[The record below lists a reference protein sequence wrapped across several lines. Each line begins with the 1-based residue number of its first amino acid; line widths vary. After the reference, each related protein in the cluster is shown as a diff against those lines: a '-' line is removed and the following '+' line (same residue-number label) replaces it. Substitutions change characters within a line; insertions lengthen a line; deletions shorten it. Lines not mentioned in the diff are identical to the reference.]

1 MDFTR
6 KNHYLQFKPI
16 DDDWVYIENFLTG
29 ETWEVSRE
37 IAEFLKALNGKTN
50 PYKINEELSEE
61 FVDEL
66 LDDFDEEGW
75 LYSGKRLMSGGLGTA
90 LFTLW
95 IPDVKI
101 WHRIA
106 AKIWNSLLMLLY
118 LPVFIIGVSIL
129 MRGNFPFVDHDCN
142 WGICYLAGLVPGL
155 MLHELSH
162 AAACLSDARGN
173 VFEFGIMIRYFLPG
187 AYVVL
192 DTEKIRNRFKKA
204 QIFAA
209 GIEMNLLLAGIFLIL
224 LKFGWFDCSL
234 LLYAA
239 LLNGILAAFNLA
251 LIGPLDGMKI
261 FSELLGVKNIVDKA
275 KKLIFDNDAKK
286 ILRKRGING
295 RAAIAS
301 CYIIVGFQILLP
313 LILILN
319 VISVLWL
326 FR

>member
-1 MDFTR
+1 MDYPR
-6 KNHYLQFKPI
+6 KNHYLKFKPI
-16 DDDWVYIENFLTG
+16 DSDWVCIENFLTG
-29 ETWEVSRE
+29 EIWEVSRE
-37 IAEFLKALNGKTN
+37 VAEFLKALNGKTN
-50 PYKINEELSEE
+50 PYKINEEFSEE

-75 LYSGKRLMSGGLGTA
+75 LYSGKRLMSGGIGTA

-101 WHRIA
+101 WHRIV
-106 AKIWNSLLMLLY
+106 AKIWNSLLMILC
-118 LPVFIIGVSIL
+118 LPVFIIGVTIL
-129 MRGNFPFVDHDCN
+129 VRGNFPYIEHGSN
-142 WGICYLAGLVPGL
+142 WGLCYLVGFIPGL

-162 AAACLSDARGN
+162 AAACLSDVRGK
-173 VFEFGIMIRYFLPG
+173 VFEFGIMVRYFLPG

-192 DTEKIRNRFKKA
+192 DTERIRNRFKKA

-224 LKFGWFDCSL
+224 LKLGWFDCTIL
-234 LLYAA
+234 IYAA
-239 LLNGILAAFNLA
+239 LVNGILAAFNLA

-261 FSELLGVKNIVDKA
+261 FSELLGVENIVYKA

-286 ILRKRGING
+286 KLRKRGING

-301 CYIIVGFQILLP
+301 CYIIVGFQLLLP

-319 VISVLWL
+319 VISIMGL
-326 FR
+326 FH

>member
-1 MDFTR
+1 MDYPR
-6 KNHYLQFKPI
+6 KNHYLKFKPI
-16 DDDWVYIENFLTG
+16 DSDWVCIENFLTG
-29 ETWEVSRE
+29 EIWEVSRE

-50 PYKINEELSEE
+50 PYKINEEFSEE

-75 LYSGKRLMSGGLGTA
+75 LYSGKRLMSGGIGTA

-101 WHRIA
+101 WHRIV
-106 AKIWNSLLMLLY
+106 AKIWNSLLMILC

-129 MRGNFPFVDHDCN
+129 VRGNFPYIDHGSN
-142 WGICYLAGLVPGL
+142 WGLCYLVGFIPGL
-155 MLHELSH
+155 MFHELSH
-162 AAACLSDARGN
+162 AAACLSDVRGK
-173 VFEFGIMIRYFLPG
+173 VFEFGIMVRYFLPG

-192 DTEKIRNRFKKA
+192 DTERIRNRFKKA

-209 GIEMNLLLAGIFLIL
+209 GIKMNLLLAGIFLIL
-224 LKFGWFDCSL
+224 LKLGWFDCTIL
-234 LLYAA
+234 VYAA
-239 LLNGILAAFNLA
+239 LVNGILAAFNLA
-251 LIGPLDGMKI
+251 LIAPLDGMKI
-261 FSELLGVKNIVDKA
+261 FSELLGVENIVYKA

-286 ILRKRGING
+286 KLRKRGING

-301 CYIIVGFQILLP
+301 CYIIVGFQLLLP

-319 VISVLWL
+319 VISIMGL
-326 FR
+326 FH

>member
-1 MDFTR
+1 MDYSR
-6 KNHYLQFKPI
+6 KNHYLKFKSI
-16 DDDWVYIENFLTG
+16 DDDWVYIEDFLTG
-29 ETWEVSRE
+29 ETWEVRRE
-37 IAEFLKALNGKTN
+37 IADFLRALNGKTD
-50 PYKINEELSEE
+50 PYNINEEFSQE

-75 LYSGKRLMSGGLGTA
+75 LYSGQRLMSGGIGTA

-101 WHRIA
+101 WHRIV
-106 AKIWNSLLMLLY
+106 AKIWNSLLMLLC

-129 MRGNFPFVDHDCN
+129 VRGDFPHVDHDTN
-142 WGICYLAGLVPGL
+142 LGLCYLVGLVPGL

-162 AAACLSDARGN
+162 AAACLSDVRGN

-192 DTEKIRNRFKKA
+192 DSEKIRNRFKKA

-224 LKFGWFDCSL
+224 LKFGWLDCTL
-234 LLYAA
+234 LIYAA

-261 FSELLGVKNIVDKA
+261 FSELLGVENIVDKA
-275 KKLIFDNDAKK
+275 KKLIFDNEAKK

-301 CYIIVGFQILLP
+301 CYIIVGFQLLLP
-313 LILILN
+313 LVLILN
-319 VISVLWL
+319 VISIMGL
-326 FR
+326 FN

>member
-1 MDFTR
+1 MDYPR
-6 KNHYLQFKPI
+6 KNHYLKFKPI
-16 DDDWVYIENFLTG
+16 DSDWVCIENFLTG
-29 ETWEVSRE
+29 EIWEVSRE
-37 IAEFLKALNGKTN
+37 VAEFLKALNGKTN
-50 PYKINEELSEE
+50 PYKINEEFSEE

-75 LYSGKRLMSGGLGTA
+75 LYSGKRLMSGGIGTA

-101 WHRIA
+101 WHRIV
-106 AKIWNSLLMLLY
+106 AKIWNSLLMILC

-129 MRGNFPFVDHDCN
+129 VRGNFPYIDHGSN
-142 WGICYLAGLVPGL
+142 WGLCYLVGFIPGL

-162 AAACLSDARGN
+162 AAACLSDVRGK
-173 VFEFGIMIRYFLPG
+173 VFEFGIMVRYFLPG
-187 AYVVL
+187 ADVVL
-192 DTEKIRNRFKKA
+192 DTERIRNRFKKA

-224 LKFGWFDCSL
+224 LKLGWFDCTIL
-234 LLYAA
+234 VYAA
-239 LLNGILAAFNLA
+239 LVNGILAAFNLA

-261 FSELLGVKNIVDKA
+261 FSELLGVENIVYKA

-286 ILRKRGING
+286 KLRKRGING

-301 CYIIVGFQILLP
+301 CYIIVGFQLLLP

-319 VISVLWL
+319 VISIMGL
-326 FR
+326 FH

>member
-1 MDFTR
+1 MDYPR
-6 KNHYLQFKPI
+6 KNHYLKFKPI
-16 DDDWVYIENFLTG
+16 DSDWVCIENFLTG
-29 ETWEVSRE
+29 EIWEVSRE
-37 IAEFLKALNGKTN
+37 VAEFLKALNGKTN
-50 PYKINEELSEE
+50 PYKINEEFSEE

-75 LYSGKRLMSGGLGTA
+75 LYSGKRLMSGGIGTA

-101 WHRIA
+101 WHRIV
-106 AKIWNSLLMLLY
+106 AKIWNSLLMILC
-118 LPVFIIGVSIL
+118 LPVFIIGVCIL
-129 MRGNFPFVDHDCN
+129 VRGNFPYVDHGSN
-142 WGICYLAGLVPGL
+142 WGLCYLVGFIPGL

-162 AAACLSDARGN
+162 AAACLSDVRGK
-173 VFEFGIMIRYFLPG
+173 VFEFGIMVRYFLPG

-192 DTEKIRNRFKKA
+192 DTERIRNRFKKA

-224 LKFGWFDCSL
+224 LKLGWFDCTIL
-234 LLYAA
+234 VYAA
-239 LLNGILAAFNLA
+239 LVNGILAAFNLA

-261 FSELLGVKNIVDKA
+261 FSELLGVENIVYKA

-286 ILRKRGING
+286 KLRKRGING

-301 CYIIVGFQILLP
+301 CYIIVGFQLLLP

-319 VISVLWL
+319 VISIMGL
-326 FR
+326 FH

>member
-1 MDFTR
+1 MDYPR
-6 KNHYLQFKPI
+6 KNHYLKFKPI
-16 DDDWVYIENFLTG
+16 DSDWVCIENFLTG
-29 ETWEVSRE
+29 EICEVSRE
-37 IAEFLKALNGKTN
+37 VAEFLKALNGKTN
-50 PYKINEELSEE
+50 PYKINEEFSEE

-75 LYSGKRLMSGGLGTA
+75 LYSGKRLMSGGIGTA

-101 WHRIA
+101 WHRIV
-106 AKIWNSLLMLLY
+106 AKIWNSLLMILC

-129 MRGNFPFVDHDCN
+129 VRGNFPYIDHGSN
-142 WGICYLAGLVPGL
+142 WGLCYLVGFIPGL

-162 AAACLSDARGN
+162 AAACLSDVRGK
-173 VFEFGIMIRYFLPG
+173 VFEFGIMVRYFLPG

-192 DTEKIRNRFKKA
+192 DTERIRNRFKKA

-224 LKFGWFDCSL
+224 LKLGWFDCTIL
-234 LLYAA
+234 VYAA
-239 LLNGILAAFNLA
+239 LVNGILAAFNLA

-261 FSELLGVKNIVDKA
+261 FSELLGVENIVYKA

-286 ILRKRGING
+286 KLRKRGING

-301 CYIIVGFQILLP
+301 CYIIVGFQLLLP

-319 VISVLWL
+319 VISIMGL
-326 FR
+326 FH

>member
-1 MDFTR
+1 MDYSR
-6 KNHYLQFKPI
+6 KNNYLKFKPI
-16 DDDWVYIENFLTG
+16 DSDWVYIENFLTG
-29 ETWEVSRE
+29 EIWEVSRE
-37 IAEFLKALNGKTN
+37 IAEFLKVLNGKTN

-75 LYSGKRLMSGGLGTA
+75 LYSGKRLMSGGIGTA

-101 WHRIA
+101 WHRIV
-106 AKIWNSLLMLLY
+106 AKIWNSLLMILC
-118 LPVFIIGVSIL
+118 LPVLIIGVSIL
-129 MRGNFPFVDHDCN
+129 VRGNFPYVNHGFN
-142 WGICYLAGLVPGL
+142 WGLCYLVGFIPGL

-162 AAACLSDARGN
+162 AAACLSDSRGN
-173 VFEFGIMIRYFLPG
+173 VFEFGVMISYFLPG
-187 AYVVL
+187 DYVVL
-192 DTEKIRNRFKKA
+192 DSEKIRNRFKKV

-224 LKFGWFDCSL
+224 LKLGWFDCTL
-234 LLYAA
+234 LIYDA
-239 LLNGILAAFNLA
+239 LVNGILAAFNLA

-261 FSELLGVKNIVDKA
+261 FSELLGVENIVYKA

-286 ILRKRGING
+286 ILKKRGING

-301 CYIIVGFQILLP
+301 CYIIVGFQLLLP

-319 VISVLWL
+319 VISIMGL
-326 FR
+326 FN